1 MGTVIDLAAHRDSKP
16 PAPKL
21 RKPDFTRTPEMA
33 FILALVG
40 TLPAK
45 QRSRV
50 LLHVMMMSE
59 KAPDC
64 EASQEAGYLAAMMN
78 YRFNPKGA

>member
-1 MGTVIDLAAHRDSKP
+1 MGTVINLAAHRAAKQPVSEP
-16 PAPKL
+16 

-40 TLPAK
+40 SLPAK

-50 LLHVMMMSE
+50 LLQVMMMSE
-59 KAPDC
+59 RTPDC
-64 EASQEAGYLAAMMN
+64 EASRDAGYLAAMMN
-78 YRFNPKGA
+78 FRFNPKGA